1 MQNLINEATENLK
14 KFLNFHNEDISKI
27 PLCISSEYEI
37 GHNAVCFHLEKR
49 PNILY
54 TKNEGF
60 ELYGNSWDYVTVT
73 ANEVKDLY
81 ETTHDYVLCLIRRK

>member
-37 GHNAVCFHLEKR
+37 GHNAVCFHLEKDQTFST
-49 PNILY
+49 LK
-54 TKNEGF
+54 TKVF